1 MPTLHQRLIFV
12 KIDATVYVVD
22 LEVEH
27 YYKLILE
34 TQTIN
39 LNMYYVQ
46 LDQLKAKV
54 YEKNRN

>member
-1 MPTLHQRLIFV
+1 MLKV
-12 KIDATVYVVD
+12 DATVYVVD
-22 LEVEH
+22 LKVEH
-27 YYKLILE
+27 YYKLLLE

-54 YEKNRN
+54 YEKFRN